1 MGLLQDHGRTANT
14 RGLIA
19 ALALALMG
27 LPGCYSMRPSSGAGQ
42 TTFQGPRVFD
52 AASVVL
58 PGGYNIEVIARDLTF
73 PTGVTFDDQ
82 GRVYVVESGYSYGEV
97 FTTPRLLRLEAAGQ
111 TPTVIATGGTSGPW
125 TGVTHHAGNFYIADG
140 NVRAAGRVLR
150 IAPDGTTR
158 ELVTGLPSAGDHH
171 TNGPVISADGWLY
184 FGQGTATNAGV
195 VGPDNLEFGWL
206 KRHPTFHD
214 RPAVAVTLT
223 GENVETA
230 DLLNPEANRRVST
243 GAFLPFGTPARKG
256 QVIPASPRPTGA
268 ILRVRVDGGE
278 PEVVA
283 WGLRNPFGL
292 AFAVDGAL
300 YVTENGY
307 DDRGSR
313 KVWGAPDALWRIE
326 AGTWYGWPDYAA
338 GFPLTDPQFRSP
350 GNPPS
355 RLLLAQVPNPVPRPA
370 ARFAVHSSANGFD
383 FARGGGFGYAGEAFV
398 AIFGDMAPS
407 VGKVLG
413 PVGGKVVRV
422 DPRTGVITDFAANRA
437 DREGPASKV
446 GGHGLERPVAVRFDP
461 QGQALYIVDFGVM
474 LEQGKSP
481 VPIPGTGGVW
491 RITRAP

>member
-1 MGLLQDHGRTANT
+1 MGSYGHAERRPIPLV
-14 RGLIA
+14 LI
-19 ALALALMG
+19 LALVIGVAA
-27 LPGCYSMRPSSGAGQ
+27 GCYSTRPSSGAGQ

-52 AASVVL
+52 PAAVIMPV
-58 PGGYNIEVIARDLTF
+58 GYNIEVVARDLTF
-73 PTGVTFDDQ
+73 PTGVTFDAQ
-82 GRVYVVESGYSYGEV
+82 GRVHIVESGYSYGEV
-97 FTTPRLLRLEAAGQ
+97 FTTPRLLRLEASGA
-111 TPTVIATGGTSGPW
+111 TPTVVATGGNSGPW
-125 TGVTHHAGNFYIADG
+125 TGVTFHAGNFYIADG
-140 NVRAAGRVLR
+140 NVRAGGRVLR
-150 IAPDGTTR
+150 VSPDGATH
-158 ELVTGLPSAGDHH
+158 ELISGLPSLGDHH

-184 FGQGTATNAGV
+184 FSQGTATNAGV
-195 VGPDNLEFGWL
+195 VGPDNAEFGWL

-214 RPAVAVTLT
+214 RPAFPVTLT
-223 GENVETA
+223 GENAESD
-230 DLLNPEANRRVST
+230 DLLNSDSRRKATT
-243 GAFLPFGTPARKG
+243 GAFLPFGTPSQKG

-268 ILRVRVDGGE
+268 ILRLRVDGGE

-292 AFAVDGAL
+292 AFAPDGAL

-313 KVWGAPDALWRIE
+313 KVWGAPDTLWRIE
-326 AGTWYGWPDYAA
+326 SGTWYGWPDYSA

-350 GNPPS
+350 GNPAP
-355 RLLLAQVPNPVPRPA
+355 RFLLAQHPNPVPRPA

-383 FARGGGFGYAGEAFV
+383 FSRAGVFGYDGEAFV

-407 VGKVLG
+407 VGKMLG

-422 DPRTGVITDFAANRA
+422 DPRNGVITDFAVNRA

-446 GGHGLERPVAVRFDP
+446 GGHGLERPVAARFNP
-461 QGQALYIVDFGVM
+461 QGNALYVVDFGVM
-474 LEQGKSP
+474 LEKGKSH